1 MQQCGG
7 KIPYRRGGCESI
19 QSPDVEIVFVED
31 NSTDDTAALI
41 EKEASTLDVDW
52 RMERGRFGGPG
63 PARDHGVAV
72 SSGKYLWFAD
82 ADDLMMPQAIIAQLP
97 EFRERDHDYYAFGI
111 IKFVKSKDNAVT
123 ADKVRFMPTADAQS
137 LFERMQPL
145 WMCNIIFRRAF
156 LDQHDIGFLPHV
168 YVQVDFYM
176 IVQVLV
182 HAKTYRIIDTY
193 GYEYLHHANSLSHE
207 QIRPRSLSKWISTIR
222 ILEFVE
228 THAPEE
234 YETFDIAAQKI
245 GLVYDW
251 SRYIESG
258 QYRDLI
264 EAFPYIIAILRQHGS
279 GTPYRDV
286 PQYGFSSQP
295 DAAAFRLL
303 VCTRKG
309 AVPRLRSRRSETLLS
324 RKGTRQR
331 REDRRAAVKP
341 FSYSIPMCLMPPPR
355 FHGRKRHGI

>member
-1 MQQCGG
+1 MSKLLSIIIPCNNVVG
-7 KIPYRRGGCESI
+7 KFHIVEGLRTI
-19 QSPDVEIVFVED
+19 DSPDVEIIFIED

-41 EKEASTLDVDW
+41 EKEATTLNADW
-52 RMERGRFGGPG
+52 QMERGRFGGPG
-63 PARDHGVAV
+63 PARDRGVAL
-72 SSGKYLWFAD
+72 SSGKYLWFVD
-82 ADDLMMPQAIIAQLP
+82 ADDLMMPQAIIANLT

-111 IKFVKSKDNAVT
+111 VKFVKSKNNALT
-123 ADKVRFMPTADAQS
+123 AEKAWHMPTTDAQS

-145 WMCNIIFRRAF
+145 WMCNIIFRRDF
-156 LDQHDIGFLPHV
+156 LDRYGIGFLPHV

-207 QIRPRSLSKWISTIR
+207 PIRPRSLSKWISTIR

-234 YETFDIAAQKI
+234 YATFDIAAQKI

-258 QYRDLI
+258 QYRELI
-264 EAFPYIIAILRQHGS
+264 EAFPYIVATLRQHGLERHIATFLNTGS
-279 GTPYRDV
+279 LPNRILRRCAYWYARAKAIFND
-286 PQYGFSSQP
+286 YDLDSLKRYYLEKERAN
-295 DAAAFRLL
+295 AASPIA
-303 VCTRKG
+303 
-309 AVPRLRSRRSETLLS
+309 RR
-324 RKGTRQR
+324 
-331 REDRRAAVKP
+331 
-341 FSYSIPMCLMPPPR
+341 
-355 FHGRKRHGI
+355 